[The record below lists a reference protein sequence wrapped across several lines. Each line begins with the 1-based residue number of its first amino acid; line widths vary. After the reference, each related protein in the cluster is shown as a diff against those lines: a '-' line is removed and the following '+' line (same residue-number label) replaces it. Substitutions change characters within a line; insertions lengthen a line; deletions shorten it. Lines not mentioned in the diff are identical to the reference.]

1 MKVLAL
7 DTATTDLVTG
17 IVDTDT
23 GESIDRVISG
33 TRAHNEQLIPT
44 IEELLA
50 DASLTYADLSAIV
63 VGTGPGPF
71 TGLRVGMAT
80 ASALGVALHL
90 PVHGVCTLD
99 AIAHGRT
106 GEWLVAIDARR
117 KEVYWATYV
126 DGERRS
132 GPNVSKPE
140 TLDLSAAGLAS
151 PASAL
156 LVFPESIAPRLP
168 EDIADLPSE
177 WATPR
182 AEGLV
187 ACADLSAEPEPLVP
201 LYLRRPDAV
210 EPKAKPR
217 SAALVGG
224 NEETPAS

>member
-17 IVDTDT
+17 VVDTET
-23 GESIDRVISG
+23 GESTDRVLAD

-44 IEELLA
+44 VEALL
-50 DASLTYADLSAIV
+50 DDVSLTYSDLSAIV

-80 ASALGVALHL
+80 ASALGVALGL

-99 AIAHGRT
+99 AIAHGRE

-117 KEVYWATYV
+117 KEVYWATYSNA
-126 DGERRS
+126 RRVS
-132 GPNVSKPE
+132 GPEVSKPE
-140 TLDLSAAGLAS
+140 ELSSAAAR
-151 PASAL
+151 

-168 EDIADLPSE
+168 EALAGLPRE

-182 AEGLV
+182 AKGLV
-187 ACADLSAEPEPLVP
+187 ACADLDAEPAPLVP
-201 LYLRRPDAV
+201 LYLRRPDAKV
-210 EPKAKPR
+210 PKSAPR

-224 NEETPAS
+224 EGQPAS

>member
-7 DTATTDLVTG
+7 DTASTDLVTG

>member
-23 GESIDRVISG
+23 GDSIDRVISG

-50 DASLTYADLSAIV
+50 DASLAYLDLSAIV

-80 ASALGVALHL
+80 ASALGVALHV

-99 AIAHGRT
+99 AIAHGRM

-117 KEVYWATYV
+117 KEVYWATY
-126 DGERRS
+126 DEGERRS

-140 TLDLSAAGLAS
+140 SLDLSAAGLSS
-151 PASAL
+151 PESTR

-168 EDIADLPSE
+168 EGIADLPRE

-182 AEGLV
+182 AAGLV
-187 ACADLSAEPEPLVP
+187 ACADLSAEPAPLVP

-210 EPKAKPR
+210 EPQTKPR

-224 NEETPAS
+224 IEDTPES